1 MVPEDKVSAMI
12 THNKRHWHIVLVSSN
27 IQPTPLRSGLN
38 LSGLDPDEGIVI
50 IFAFACP
57 FNLQGLWIALNK
69 PSRSSL
75 PNSD

>member
-12 THNKRHWHIVLVSSN
+12 RHNKRHWHIVLVSSN

-50 IFAFACP
+50 FF
-57 FNLQGLWIALNK
+57 
-69 PSRSSL
+69 L
-75 PNSD
+75 PLRVHLIYRGCG